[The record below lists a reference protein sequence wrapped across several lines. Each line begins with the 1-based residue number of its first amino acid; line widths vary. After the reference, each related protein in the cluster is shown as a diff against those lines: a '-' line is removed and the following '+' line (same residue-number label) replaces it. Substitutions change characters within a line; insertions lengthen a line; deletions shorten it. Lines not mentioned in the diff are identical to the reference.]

1 LWRRRSGEAE
11 RHLGHKL
18 TFIATIVV
26 FLIGSALC
34 GLSQN
39 MTELV
44 LFRGLQGL
52 GAGGLIV
59 GIMFVV
65 GMLVSRRER
74 GKYMGEMMAVMPT

>member
-1 LWRRRSGEAE
+1 
-11 RHLGHKL
+11 
-18 TFIATIVV
+18 
-26 FLIGSALC
+26 
-34 GLSQN
+34 